1 MATDND
7 KHHRRLHL
15 RHGVSPA
22 DGSSPAPPRA
32 AALTDRLGGPTMI
45 GIDEK
50 TCGKEADKFLTVVTD
65 HVTGKIAWIA
75 GRARIPEFANL
86 AKTLRHFLPLIWNTV
101 DHGPS
106 NGRAEAPNAQL
117 TRARELTR
125 ARGFR
130 TARALIAIADFVYG
144 GLCPDSPY

>member
-22 DGSSPAPPRA
+22 DGSPAPPRA

-50 TCGKEADKFLTVVTD
+50 SCGKGADRFLTVVTD

-75 GRARIPEFANL
+75 EGRSRDSVTAFFDALGPERARMLTHVSA
-86 AKTLRHFLPLIWNTV
+86 
-101 DHGPS
+101 DG
-106 NGRAEAPNAQL
+106 AQWIHDVV
-117 TRARELTR
+117 RDKARR
-125 ARGFR
+125 
-130 TARALIAIADFVYG
+130 
-144 GLCPDSPY
+144 P